1 MRNLDLLEYYEHQ
14 PSKLET
20 ILLINQII
28 SRRLPLITSLLKKLR
43 IFTKLFRLGLSFTNS
58 KPYSKKHLIYSPKIT
73 TFTTYETSKLFH
85 LAAPNNP
92 INLPSNNNGK
102 LFSLFKVFFTTF
114 GTYNLLSLDKNFGL
128 KFSFFSSCRSTAVFS
143 LNKIFLAWKNF
154 YSLIFN
160 LFFYEVRCITF
171 TNSFFSKD
179 ILSLNWSFLDKTPII
194 LNIWRY
200 LKPFLFLNSNPII
213 YYSNVLFKK
222 LRLSGVSVAIV
233 TDTLYHSKTLYYL
246 SINRF
251 FTIGL
256 FTPNSYSKL
265 VDFYLLS
272 LGEGLY
278 SQLFFIRYI
287 VFLRK
292 NSRKHKFLGTYNRWS
307 YLLNTFNN

>member
-179 ILSLNWSFLDKTPII
+179 ILSLN
-194 LNIWRY
+194 
-200 LKPFLFLNSNPII
+200 
-213 YYSNVLFKK
+213 
-222 LRLSGVSVAIV
+222 
-233 TDTLYHSKTLYYL
+233 
-246 SINRF
+246 
-251 FTIGL
+251 
-256 FTPNSYSKL
+256 
-265 VDFYLLS
+265 
-272 LGEGLY
+272 
-278 SQLFFIRYI
+278 
-287 VFLRK
+287 
-292 NSRKHKFLGTYNRWS
+292 
-307 YLLNTFNN
+307 

>member
-20 ILLINQII
+20 VLLLSQII
-28 SRRLPLITSLLKKLR
+28 SRRLPIITLLFKKLQV
-43 IFTKLFRLGLSFTNS
+43 FVKLFRLGVGSIST
-58 KPYSKKHLIYSPKIT
+58 KPHSHKQLIYKTKSLT
-73 TFTTYETSKLFH
+73 LQTYETSKLFH
-85 LAAPNNP
+85 TAAPNNP
-92 INLPSNNNGK
+92 VGLPNNSSSK

-114 GTYNLLSLDKNFGL
+114 GTYNLSSLDKNFGL
-128 KFSFFSSCRSTAVFS
+128 KFSFFSSHKSTAAFS
-143 LNKIFLAWKNF
+143 LNKIFLSWKNF
-154 YSLIFN
+154 YSLLFN
-160 LFFYEVRCITF
+160 LFFYEVRCVTF

-179 ILSLNWSFLDKTPII
+179 VLSLNWSFFNKNPAL
-194 LNIWRY
+194 LNLWRY

-213 YYSNVLFKK
+213 YYSNVLFHK
-222 LRLSGVSVAIV
+222 LRLSGVSTAIV

-251 FTIGL
+251 FTISL

-287 VFLRK
+287 VFLKKQTSKHRFM
-292 NSRKHKFLGTYNRWS
+292 NTYSRWN
-307 YLLNTFNN
+307 YLISTFNN